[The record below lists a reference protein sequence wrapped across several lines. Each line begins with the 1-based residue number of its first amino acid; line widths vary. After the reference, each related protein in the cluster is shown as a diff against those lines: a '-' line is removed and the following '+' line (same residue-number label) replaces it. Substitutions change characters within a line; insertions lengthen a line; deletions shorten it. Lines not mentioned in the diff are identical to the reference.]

1 MAGRVAGKV
10 AFITGAA
17 RGQGRSH
24 AVRLAQEGADIIAV
38 DVCEDMPGM
47 PYAGATEEDLA
58 ETVKEVEALDRR
70 IVAAQADVR
79 DYGALKAALDDGI
92 AQLGRLDI
100 VSANA
105 GIGSS
110 PYAAQDL
117 AEQTW
122 QDMLDVNL
130 TGVWHTAK
138 AAVPHLIE
146 GGRGGSIVLTSSAA
160 GLQAY
165 ANIAHYVS
173 AKHGVVGLMRTL
185 ALELAPHSIRVNSIH
200 PTQVDTPMIQNEATY
215 RLFRPDLEHPTRADF
230 EPASQAMNVLPIPWV
245 DPVNISNAVLFLAS
259 DEARYITGVPL
270 PVDAGG
276 GHQVTTPQQDSTSKG
291 AQHGWTSSRQGRL
304 HHRRGPRPGP
314 QPRHPARPG
323 GRGHHRRRP
332 GRPIAACRYP
342 MATPDDLAETVKE
355 VEALDRRIV
364 ATQADVRDYAAR
376 QGGAGR
382 RRRPARAPR
391 HRVRER
397 RHLRFGTLD
406 QLSETEWGD
415 MIDVNLTGVWHTAKA
430 AIPHLRA
437 AGGGSM
443 ILTSSGLG
451 LEGMPNVGH
460 YVTASTASWG

>member
-47 PYAGATEEDLA
+47 PYAGATEQDLA

-70 IVAAQADVR
+70 IVAAKADVR
-79 DYGALKAALDDGI
+79 DYGAVKAALDDGV

-110 PYAAQDL
+110 PYAAQEL
-117 AEQTW
+117 GEQTW
-122 QDMLDVNL
+122 QDMIDVNL

-138 AAVPHLIE
+138 AAIAAPDRGRPWRLDHPDQL
-146 GGRGGSIVLTSSAA
+146 GRGPARRTP
-160 GLQAY
+160 
-165 ANIAHYVS
+165 NIAHYVS

-215 RLFRPDLEHPTRADF
+215 RLFRPDLEHPTQADF

-245 DPVNISNAVLFLAS
+245 DPVDISNAVLFLAS

-270 PVDAGG
+270 PVDAGCLL
-276 GHQVTTPQQDSTSKG
+276 K
-291 AQHGWTSSRQGRL
+291 
-304 HHRRGPRPGP
+304 
-314 QPRHPARPG
+314 
-323 GRGHHRRRP
+323 
-332 GRPIAACRYP
+332 
-342 MATPDDLAETVKE
+342 
-355 VEALDRRIV
+355 
-364 ATQADVRDYAAR
+364 
-376 QGGAGR
+376 
-382 RRRPARAPR
+382 
-391 HRVRER
+391 
-397 RHLRFGTLD
+397 
-406 QLSETEWGD
+406 
-415 MIDVNLTGVWHTAKA
+415 
-430 AIPHLRA
+430 
-437 AGGGSM
+437 
-443 ILTSSGLG
+443 
-451 LEGMPNVGH
+451 
-460 YVTASTASWG
+460 